1 VFDCGDCGGDF
12 VYFDFVCGVEKVGE
26 NWFYELPPCFSRRNK
41 LENRQALAEFKKI
54 HFPFSFSPI
63 KTMPYIK
70 IWIHFVWSTKERKPF
85 LTNDIRQKV
94 FKHIRENAIEK
105 DIHIDFINGFTDHVH
120 CLVSLGSEQ
129 TIKQIMQLIKGES
142 SHWINKNNLCRDK
155 FEWQN
160 DYFAVSVSESVVDKV
175 RNYIA
180 NQEEHHKQKSF
191 ADEFDDFLKKAG
203 FQRFPD

>member
-1 VFDCGDCGGDF
+1 
-12 VYFDFVCGVEKVGE
+12 
-26 NWFYELPPCFSRRNK
+26 
-41 LENRQALAEFKKI
+41 
-54 HFPFSFSPI
+54 
-63 KTMPYIK
+63 MPYIK
-70 IWIHFVWSTKERKPF
+70 IWIHFVWSTKNRLPL

-94 FKHIRENAIEK
+94 FQHIRENSVEK
-105 DIHIDFINGFTDHVH
+105 GIHIDFINGFTDHVH

-160 DYFAVSVSESVVDKV
+160 DYFAVSVSESAIDKV
-175 RNYIA
+175 RDYIA

-191 ADEFDDFLKKAG
+191 ADEFENFLRKAG